1 MSLSTPVVSKSDAQ
15 RWREWQDHGVE
26 GDRRRTV
33 AMKWVMV
40 TIAITLGALFA
51 RLWR

>member
-1 MSLSTPVVSKSDAQ
+1 MSSSAAGVSKSEAE
-15 RWREWQDHGVE
+15 RWTEWQERGVD
-26 GDRRRTV
+26 GDRRRAV

-40 TIAITLGALFA
+40 IIAITLGALFA